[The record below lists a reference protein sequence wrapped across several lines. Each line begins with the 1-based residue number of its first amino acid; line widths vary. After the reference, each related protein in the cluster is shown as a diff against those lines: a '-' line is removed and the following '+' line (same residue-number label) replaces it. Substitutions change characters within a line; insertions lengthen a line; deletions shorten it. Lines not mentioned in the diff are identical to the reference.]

1 MLNYSS
7 KSYWDERYK
16 ILNTRTYDW
25 LEDYDNLRKFF
36 LNLNIPKE
44 ANILNVGSGTS
55 QLSEKMYDDGY
66 TNNYNI
72 DISLE
77 SLYIMKKRND
87 GIRPKLNYIQ
97 MNAKKMYYGNNFF
110 DVVIDKGLLDTILCG
125 ENALVEASK
134 LTKEITRVLK
144 PNGIYILISFGSPK
158 ERLKHL
164 QWDYLDY
171 DIEVYDIKNFYEDIT
186 KKSTHYI
193 YLCRKQDDADEKLK
207 YYEDVLSELKTY

>member
-44 ANILNVGSGTS
+44 ANILNVGCGIS
-55 QLSEKMYDDGY
+55 QLSE
-66 TNNYNI
+66 
-72 DISLE
+72 
-77 SLYIMKKRND
+77 
-87 GIRPKLNYIQ
+87 
-97 MNAKKMYYGNNFF
+97 KMYYGNNFF

-125 ENALVEASK
+125 ENAFVEASK